1 MTPEKFLKGIQK
13 DIRPSANLKAKIK
26 QSMQS
31 RIATDSPLFAELKSA
46 ASPKKALQKTV
57 WSRISSQIELPQAD
71 AFTRIKI
78 AFQPSIELKEQIKAR
93 VLASLE
99 PVQQIAYWPL
109 TAKWTAAF
117 ALFGILVRISPM
129 LFIASPTVAETQALL
144 IPTRGEVSVSIGEM
158 WQKVEREIVLEPGM
172 KLRTHDGEASIV
184 LHDDGVIRLDSKT
197 TVELQDLADRLEPAS
212 EIFPT
217 LTLFT
222 GQLWVQ
228 GLVPPQLRGI
238 TVATSHGHVTVNEG
252 SVSIAEDDFV
262 DVDVYDRLATVQK
275 NGEQVYLASGERTR
289 LFEDNVL
296 LVKKVPAKWYQYSWA
311 DQNLM
316 RDAVH
321 RHDIAQMQ
329 HERRIAQAGI
339 LPTSRFYAVKRF
351 AELMDVW
358 LTFDQEARVE
368 KQLQVA
374 ETRLNEAAAL
384 IYNGDEADVV
394 LGEYRETLQAIAGGE
409 HNGSLA
415 EFLVQRAIAGST
427 AQMTAA
433 LPGDESYAIKKM
445 VLETSAELAD
455 GSNLQENAQ
464 GTLLIDGLAAM
475 MRSADE
481 GRIDMVQSVWSDLH
495 PYLLTLEDENL
506 SLDPAMY
513 KEAKMLLTFLA
524 SSLHVARKRGASIDP
539 ELLDDIA
546 MYLPAPKDTS
556 VVSLSE
562 EEVMHIV
569 MTIREKIFVY
579 DMTKSRIN
587 QFIADIKALDGHP
600 DQGRILRRLAVA
612 LPDGPENFPQRVYK
626 EIVKLRW
633 ENAAAEV
640 I

>member
-351 AELMDVW
+351 AELM
-358 LTFDQEARVE
+358 
-368 KQLQVA
+368 
-374 ETRLNEAAAL
+374 
-384 IYNGDEADVV
+384 
-394 LGEYRETLQAIAGGE
+394 
-409 HNGSLA
+409 
-415 EFLVQRAIAGST
+415 
-427 AQMTAA
+427 
-433 LPGDESYAIKKM
+433 IKKL
-445 VLETSAELAD
+445 V
-455 GSNLQENAQ
+455 
-464 GTLLIDGLAAM
+464 
-475 MRSADE
+475 
-481 GRIDMVQSVWSDLH
+481 
-495 PYLLTLEDENL
+495 
-506 SLDPAMY
+506 
-513 KEAKMLLTFLA
+513 
-524 SSLHVARKRGASIDP
+524 
-539 ELLDDIA
+539 
-546 MYLPAPKDTS
+546 
-556 VVSLSE
+556 
-562 EEVMHIV
+562 
-569 MTIREKIFVY
+569 
-579 DMTKSRIN
+579 
-587 QFIADIKALDGHP
+587 
-600 DQGRILRRLAVA
+600 
-612 LPDGPENFPQRVYK
+612 
-626 EIVKLRW
+626 
-633 ENAAAEV
+633 
-640 I
+640 